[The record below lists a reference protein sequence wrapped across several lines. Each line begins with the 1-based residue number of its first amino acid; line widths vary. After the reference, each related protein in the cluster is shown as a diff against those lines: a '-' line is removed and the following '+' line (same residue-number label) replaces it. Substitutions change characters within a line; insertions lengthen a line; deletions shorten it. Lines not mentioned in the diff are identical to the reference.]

1 MSLSEISVS
10 NLAVSV
16 SVTSTLY
23 RGRTTLI
30 SRSGDLRHDIRDMQN
45 HGDHDQR
52 GTRED
57 TLVMFYSL

>member
-30 SRSGDLRHDIRDMQN
+30 SRSGDLRDDIRDVQN
-45 HGDHDQR
+45 KV
-52 GTRED
+52 TTIREGQEKIR
-57 TLVMFYSL
+57 L

>member
-23 RGRTTLI
+23 RGRMTLI
-30 SRSGDLRHDIRDMQN
+30 SRSEDIKDDIRDIQN
-45 HGDHDQR
+45 KETIRTIR
-52 GTRED
+52 GGTSED
-57 TLVMFYSL
+57 I